1 MGKLDV
7 VLAAL
12 GENRRHQL
20 RVALSRQGE
29 KMGKGEPGP

>member
-20 RVALSRQGE
+20 RAALSRQGE
-29 KMGKGEPGP
+29 MGKEDPGP